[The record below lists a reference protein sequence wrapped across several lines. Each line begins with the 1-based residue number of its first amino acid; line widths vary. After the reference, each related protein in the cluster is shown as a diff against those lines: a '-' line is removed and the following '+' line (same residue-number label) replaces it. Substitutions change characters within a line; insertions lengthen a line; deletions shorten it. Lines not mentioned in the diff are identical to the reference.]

1 MRLKSGQKGGLYKNN
16 HPWTSACQ
24 WAQASA
30 SNLYLIET
38 SDVMVQGL
46 YITQLQK
53 CEFHYV
59 TKVLVVITLAMESY
73 SLQMFFQQHC
83 CCRHRCRCHYQNQN
97 FQNPVP
103 HLSREYRIL
112 LELTGSSA

>member
-30 SNLYLIET
+30 FSLYLIET
-38 SDVMVQGL
+38 SEVMVLGL
-46 YITQLQK
+46 YITQSQK

-83 CCRHRCRCHYQNQN
+83 CCRHRCRYHNQN

-103 HLSREYRIL
+103 RLSWEYRIL
-112 LELTGSSA
+112 LELTGSYA

>member
-1 MRLKSGQKGGLYKNN
+1 MRLKSGHKRGLYKNN
-16 HPWTSACQ
+16 HPWMSACQ

-30 SNLYLIET
+30 SNLDLIET
-38 SDVMVQGL
+38 SDVTALGL
-46 YITQLQK
+46 YITQLQQ

-83 CCRHRCRCHYQNQN
+83 CCCHQCCYHHQN
-97 FQNPVP
+97 FQIPMP
-103 HLSREYRIL
+103 RLSWEYRIL
-112 LELTGSSA
+112 LGLTGSPP